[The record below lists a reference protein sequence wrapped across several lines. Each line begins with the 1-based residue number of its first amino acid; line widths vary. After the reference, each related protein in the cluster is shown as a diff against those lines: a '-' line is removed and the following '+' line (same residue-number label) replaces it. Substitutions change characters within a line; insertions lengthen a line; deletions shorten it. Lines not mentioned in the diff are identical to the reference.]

1 MPVMRE
7 FTVQM
12 EDRPGTLGKCC
23 RALGDRGVNILAF
36 HSFSSEGKSAV
47 RIIVDKLTAAKT
59 VLDAD
64 RYTYTET
71 EVALANLPN
80 RPGELA
86 RAAARLGESSIN
98 INYAYSGIEPGKS
111 APLLIFGVAD
121 AARAASILDQAAA
134 AAAKP

>member
-7 FTVQM
+7 FTIQM

-23 RALGDRGVNILAF
+23 RALADRGVNILAF

-47 RIIVDKLTAAKT
+47 RIIVDNLTTAKT
-59 VLDAD
+59 ALDAQP
-64 RYTYTET
+64 YTYTET
-71 EVALANLPN
+71 EVALAKLPH

-86 RAAARLGESSIN
+86 RAASRLGEASIN
-98 INYAYSGIEPGKS
+98 INYAYTGIEPGTS

-121 AARAASILDQAAA
+121 AARAAAILEQAAA
-134 AAAKP
+134 AAAAT